1 MNIHAKAGSDPGLLL
16 TWKKRGY
23 PHAKVEPLNKEKDF
37 ADKISKMGGEGTEK
51 I

>member
-1 MNIHAKAGSDPGLLL
+1 MNFYAEAGSNPGLLL

-23 PHAKVEPLNKEKDF
+23 PHAKIEPLNKEKDF
-37 ADKISKMGGEGTEK
+37 AKRILKNEGRGTEK